1 MTQERPAP
9 HSDRLSMVDLPRTTR
24 SHPRGLSMFDLSGKV
39 ALVTG
44 SSRGIGLGLAAG
56 LAAAGAHV
64 VVHGR
69 DHDRVAEVRDRLAA
83 TGGSS
88 SAAAFDLTDAA
99 EVTTGIAALTEIHRN
114 ALAPG
119 YFDTDLTSA
128 LVADESF
135 STWVAGRTPAGRRGQ
150 IHDLVGTCVF
160 LASGASDFVNGQI
173 IHVDGG
179 MSAVV

>member
-1 MTQERPAP
+1 
-9 HSDRLSMVDLPRTTR
+9 MVDLPRTTR

-69 DHDRVAEVRDRLAA
+69 DHDRVAEVGDRLAA

-99 EVTTGIAALTEIHRN
+99 EVTRGIAALTE
-114 ALAPG
+114 
-119 YFDTDLTSA
+119 
-128 LVADESF
+128 ES
-135 STWVAGRTPAGRRGQ
+135 GCPD
-150 IHDLVGTCVF
+150 IL
-160 LASGASDFVNGQI
+160 VNGQI
-173 IHVDGG
+173 IHGDGG